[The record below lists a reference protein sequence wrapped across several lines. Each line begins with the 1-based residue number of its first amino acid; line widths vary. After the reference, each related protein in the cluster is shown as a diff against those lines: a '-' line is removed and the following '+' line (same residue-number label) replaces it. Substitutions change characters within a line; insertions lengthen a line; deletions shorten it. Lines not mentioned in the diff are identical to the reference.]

1 MKQQSF
7 EARGSERWRQF
18 EALLAKLDAR
28 EREAAPGFPALY
40 RRVCQDLALARDRQF
55 SRQLVERLN
64 RLALRGHE
72 HLYQARG
79 PTRRQLADF
88 VAHGFPA
95 AVRGEWRLFLFNSL
109 LFYGA
114 GLTLALLIVAQPE
127 LAYSFL
133 DTQTLA
139 DLESMYDQTN
149 GRVGVPRDASSDV
162 AMFGFYIW
170 NNISIA
176 FRTFA
181 AGLAFGL
188 GTLLIVV
195 FNSIF
200 FGVIFGHLTQAGS
213 LVPLSSFVIAHG
225 SFELTAILLAG
236 VAGMRLG
243 LSLVAPGN
251 RSRLQAL
258 RDAGRRALPIVYGA
272 GGMLLIAA
280 AIEAFWSPRMLPLEI
295 KYGVGA
301 AMWVLVFG
309 YLLLAGRARAD

>member
-1 MKQQSF
+1 VKQQSF
-7 EARGSERWRQF
+7 EAQGGERWAEF
-18 EALLAKLDAR
+18 ETLLAQLDAR
-28 EREAAPGFPALY
+28 ERKAAPGFPALY

-64 RLALRGHE
+64 LLALRGHE
-72 HLYQARG
+72 HMYQARG

-88 VAHGFPA
+88 VAHGFPE

-114 GLTLALLIVAQPE
+114 GLALALLIAAQPE
-127 LAYSFL
+127 LAHSFL
-133 DTQTLA
+133 DAQTLA
-139 DLESMYDQTN
+139 DLESMYDPAN
-149 GRVGVPRDASSDV
+149 DRVGVPRDASSDV

-181 AGLAFGL
+181 SGMVFGL

-200 FGVIFGHLTQAGS
+200 FGVTFGHLAQAGS

-258 RDAGRRALPIVYGA
+258 RDASRRALPIVYGA

-301 AMWVLVFG
+301 ALWALVFS
-309 YLLLAGRARAD
+309 YLLLAGRSRAN